1 MRVIIVEDELL
12 IAEQLEDILTAND
25 CTVIGIAQTLEKAFN
40 LLQHHSS
47 DFVFLDI
54 QLKNNE
60 SGIDFGNTLNQQGVP
75 FIYITANT
83 EVKTLKEA
91 VKTNPVSYISK
102 PYKSND
108 VIAAL
113 ELVKLKHGLKPKTK
127 LKLSNKD
134 VDVFLEDILFCE
146 AKGSYTESV
155 TKHNKYTKRINLKDF
170 LNHLDS
176 NFVRVHR
183 SFVVNKN
190 QITYKTA
197 TSVFF
202 NTLEIPVSKLYKDNI

>member
-1 MRVIIVEDELL
+1 MRVVIVEDELL

-25 CTVIGIAQTLEKAFN
+25 CSVIGIAQTLEKASN
-40 LLQHHSS
+40 LLHLTP

-60 SGIDFGNTLNQQGVP
+60 NGIDFGNTLNQKGIP

-83 EVKTLKEA
+83 EVETLKEA
-91 VKTNPVSYISK
+91 VKTNPISYISK
-102 PYKSND
+102 PFKSND

-113 ELVKLKHGLKPKTK
+113 ELIRLKHQMKPKIT
-127 LKLSNKD
+127 LKLANKD
-134 VDVFLEDILFCE
+134 VDVFLDDILFCE
-146 AKGSYTESV
+146 AKGSYTEIV
-155 TKHNKYTKRINLKDF
+155 TKQKRYTKRINLKDF
-170 LNHLDS
+170 LEHLES

>member
-1 MRVIIVEDELL
+1 MRVVIVEDELL
-12 IAEQLEDILTAND
+12 IAEQLEDILSAND
-25 CTVIGIAQTLEKAFN
+25 CSVIGIAQTLEKASN
-40 LLQHHSS
+40 LLHLTP

-60 SGIDFGNTLNQQGVP
+60 NGIDFGNTLNQQGIP

-83 EVKTLKEA
+83 EVETLKEA
-91 VKTNPVSYISK
+91 VKTNPISYISK
-102 PYKSND
+102 PFKSND

-113 ELVKLKHGLKPKTK
+113 ELIRLKHQMKPKIT
-127 LKLSNKD
+127 LKLANKN
-134 VDVFLEDILFCE
+134 VNVFLDDILFCE
-146 AKGSYTESV
+146 AKGSYTEIV
-155 TKHNKYTKRINLKDF
+155 TKQHRYTKRINLKDF
-170 LNHLDS
+170 LEHLES

>member
-1 MRVIIVEDELL
+1 MRVVIVEDELL
-12 IAEQLEDILTAND
+12 IAEQLEDILTVND
-25 CTVIGIAQTLEKAFN
+25 CSVIGIAQTLEKASN
-40 LLQHHSS
+40 LLHLTP

-60 SGIDFGNTLNQQGVP
+60 NGIDFGNTLNQKGIP

-83 EVKTLKEA
+83 EVETLKEA
-91 VKTNPVSYISK
+91 VKTNPISYISK
-102 PYKSND
+102 PFKSND

-113 ELVKLKHGLKPKTK
+113 ELIRLKHQIKPKIT
-127 LKLSNKD
+127 LKLANKD
-134 VDVFLEDILFCE
+134 VDVFLDDILFCE
-146 AKGSYTESV
+146 AKGSYTEIV
-155 TKHNKYTKRINLKDF
+155 TKQKRYTKRINLKDF
-170 LNHLDS
+170 LDHLES

>member
-1 MRVIIVEDELL
+1 MRVVIVEDELL
-12 IAEQLEDILTAND
+12 IAEQLEDVLTAND
-25 CTVIGIAQTLEKAFN
+25 CSVIGIAQTLENASKLLHFN
-40 LLQHHSS
+40 P

-60 SGIDFGNTLNQQGVP
+60 NGIDFGNTLNQQGIP

-83 EVKTLKEA
+83 EVETLKEA
-91 VKTNPVSYISK
+91 IKTNPVSYISK
-102 PYKSND
+102 PFKNND

-113 ELVKLKHGLKPKTK
+113 ELVRLNHSLKPKVT
-127 LKLSNKD
+127 LKLVNKD
-134 VDVFLEDILFCE
+134 VDVLLEDILFCE
-146 AKGSYTESV
+146 AKGSYTEII
-155 TKHNKYTKRINLKDF
+155 TKQNRYTKRINLNDF
-170 LNHLDS
+170 LAYLDS

-190 QITYKTA
+190 QITYKTS

>member
-1 MRVIIVEDELL
+1 MKVVIVEDELL

-25 CTVIGIAQTLEKAFN
+25 CSVIGIAQTLEKASN
-40 LLQHHSS
+40 LLHLTP

-60 SGIDFGNTLNQQGVP
+60 NGIDFGNTLNQQGIP

-83 EVKTLKEA
+83 EVETLNEA
-91 VKTNPVSYISK
+91 VKTNPISYISK
-102 PYKSND
+102 PFKSND

-113 ELVKLKHGLKPKTK
+113 ELIRLKHQMKPKIT
-127 LKLSNKD
+127 LKLANKN
-134 VDVFLEDILFCE
+134 VNVFLDDILFCE
-146 AKGSYTESV
+146 AKGSYTEIV
-155 TKHNKYTKRINLKDF
+155 TKQHRYTKRINLKDF
-170 LNHLDS
+170 LEHLES

>member
-1 MRVIIVEDELL
+1 MRVVIVEDELL
-12 IAEQLEDILTAND
+12 IAEQLEDILTVND
-25 CTVIGIAQTLEKAFN
+25 CSVIGIAQTLEKASN
-40 LLQHHSS
+40 LLHLTP

-60 SGIDFGNTLNQQGVP
+60 NGIDFGNTLNQKGIP

-83 EVKTLKEA
+83 EVETLKEA
-91 VKTNPVSYISK
+91 VKTNPISYISK
-102 PYKSND
+102 PFKSND

-113 ELVKLKHGLKPKTK
+113 ELIRLKHQIKPKIT
-127 LKLSNKD
+127 LKLANKD
-134 VDVFLEDILFCE
+134 VDVFLDDILFCE
-146 AKGSYTESV
+146 AKGSYTEIV
-155 TKHNKYTKRINLKDF
+155 TKQKRYTKRINLKDF
-170 LNHLDS
+170 LEHLES

>member
-1 MRVIIVEDELL
+1 MRVVIVEDELL

-25 CTVIGIAQTLEKAFN
+25 CSVIGIAQTLEKASN
-40 LLQHHSS
+40 LLHLTP

-60 SGIDFGNTLNQQGVP
+60 NGIDFGNTLNQKGIP

-83 EVKTLKEA
+83 EVETLKEA
-91 VKTNPVSYISK
+91 VKTNPISYISK
-102 PYKSND
+102 PFKSND

-113 ELVKLKHGLKPKTK
+113 ELIRLKHQMKPKIT
-127 LKLSNKD
+127 LKLANKD
-134 VDVFLEDILFCE
+134 VNVFLDDILFCE
-146 AKGSYTESV
+146 AKGSYTEIV
-155 TKHNKYTKRINLKDF
+155 TKQYRYTKRINLKDF
-170 LNHLDS
+170 LEHLES

-183 SFVVNKN
+183 SFVVNKK

>member
-1 MRVIIVEDELL
+1 MRVVIVEDELL
-12 IAEQLEDILTAND
+12 IAEQLEDILTVND
-25 CTVIGIAQTLEKAFN
+25 CSVIGIAQTLEKASN
-40 LLQHHSS
+40 LLHLTP

-60 SGIDFGNTLNQQGVP
+60 NGIDFGNTLNQKGIP

-83 EVKTLKEA
+83 EVETLKEA
-91 VKTNPVSYISK
+91 VKTNPISYISK
-102 PYKSND
+102 PFKSND

-113 ELVKLKHGLKPKTK
+113 ELIRLKHQMKPKIT
-127 LKLSNKD
+127 LKLVNKD
-134 VDVFLEDILFCE
+134 VDVFLDDILFCE
-146 AKGSYTESV
+146 AKGSYTEIV
-155 TKHNKYTKRINLKDF
+155 TKQKRYTKRINLKDF
-170 LNHLDS
+170 LEHLES

>member
-12 IAEQLEDILTAND
+12 IAEQLEDVLTAND
-25 CTVIGIAQTLEKAFN
+25 CCVIGISQTIEKASN
-40 LLQHHSS
+40 LLQHHSP

-60 SGIDFGNTLNQQGVP
+60 SGIDFGNILNQQGIP

-83 EVKTLKEA
+83 EVETLKEA
-91 VKTNPVSYISK
+91 IKTNPISYISK
-102 PYKSND
+102 PFKSND

-113 ELVKLKHGLKPKTK
+113 ELLRLKRSIKSKVT
-127 LKLSNKD
+127 LKLANKD
-134 VDVFLEDILFCE
+134 VDIFLEDILFCE
-146 AKGSYTESV
+146 AKGSYTEIV
-155 TKHNKYTKRINLKDF
+155 TKYQKYTKRINLKDF
-170 LNHLDS
+170 LGQLDS

-183 SFVVNKN
+183 SFVVNKS

-202 NTLEIPVSKLYKDNI
+202 NTIEVPVSKLYKDNI

>member
-1 MRVIIVEDELL
+1 
-12 IAEQLEDILTAND
+12 ND
-25 CTVIGIAQTLEKAFN
+25 CCVIGISQTIEKASN
-40 LLQHHSS
+40 LLQHHNP

-60 SGIDFGNTLNQQGVP
+60 SGIDFGNTLNQKGIP

-83 EVKTLKEA
+83 EVETLKEA
-91 VKTNPVSYISK
+91 IKTNPVSYISK
-102 PYKSND
+102 PFKSND

-113 ELVKLKHGLKPKTK
+113 ELVKLKHSLKPKAK
-127 LKLSNKD
+127 LKLANKD
-134 VDVFLEDILFCE
+134 VDVLLEDILFCE
-146 AKGSYTESV
+146 AKGSYTEIV
-155 TKHNKYTKRINLKDF
+155 TKQHRYTKRINLKDF
-170 LNHLDS
+170 LEHLES

-183 SFVVNKN
+183 SFVVNKK

>member
-1 MRVIIVEDELL
+1 MKVIIVEDELL
-12 IAEQLEDILTAND
+12 IAEQLEDVLTAND
-25 CTVIGIAQTLEKAFN
+25 CTVIGVADNLEKASN
-40 LLQHHSS
+40 LLKLKP

-60 SGIDFGNTLNQQGVP
+60 NGIDFGNTLNQKGIP

-83 EVKTLKEA
+83 EVETLKEA
-91 VKTNPVSYISK
+91 VKTNPISYISK
-102 PYKSND
+102 PFKSND

-113 ELVKLKHGLKPKTK
+113 ELIRLKHQMKPKIT
-127 LKLSNKD
+127 LKLANKN
-134 VDVFLEDILFCE
+134 VNVFLDDILFCE
-146 AKGSYTESV
+146 AKGSYTEIV
-155 TKHNKYTKRINLKDF
+155 TKQHRYTKRINLKDF
-170 LNHLDS
+170 LNHLES